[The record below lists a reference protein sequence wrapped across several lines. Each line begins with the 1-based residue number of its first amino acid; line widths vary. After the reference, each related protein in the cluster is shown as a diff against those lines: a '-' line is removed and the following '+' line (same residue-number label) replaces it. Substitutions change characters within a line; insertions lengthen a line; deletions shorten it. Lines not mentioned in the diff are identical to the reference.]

1 MRKTIFYPVLFAIN
15 PILLLFSAN
24 VSDIPLSEIFP
35 SIAITPLICGGL
47 YWLLTGLVKNN
58 HRAGLITLLIEI
70 WFFHY
75 GTLLQVLPSLKVGA
89 TAISSHWFLLPVW
102 SFLFTLLG
110 SSWIWKRVRRPDVIT
125 NFLNILSV
133 VLVMFSAGKVV
144 LDVIPRYTQRP
155 INNELLRDLPESIP
169 PSSPDIYFIIVD
181 GYARQD
187 VLAELYQFD
196 NQPFINE
203 LERRGFQV
211 ASRSKSN
218 YMQTALSV
226 ASTLNMDYLNNIN
239 PALPDRG
246 QLIGQISHSQVRT
259 ILEGYGYQI
268 IAFSSGYLPTEI
280 SDADLF
286 LAPSTISHN
295 YDLESLLA
303 VNTIARPLFETG
315 WLELPISKY
324 RTTQERIHLTF
335 QTLTSTPIIASP
347 KFVFTHLLIP
357 HPPFIF
363 AEGGPITPDE
373 FYILADGERLGAS
386 AEAYQKGYNAQLQ
399 YTNNRILSTVDAILA
414 SSDQPP
420 IIIIQADHGPG
431 LLLNTGS
438 AADTCHYERFSILSA
453 IYLPA
458 SQYRDIP
465 EDLTAVNVFRL
476 IFNISY
482 EATLEYLPDRQYY
495 STWNHPY
502 QFIDVSDL
510 TDNPCIAP

>member
-1 MRKTIFYPVLFAIN
+1 MKKTIFYPVLFAVN
-15 PILLLFSAN
+15 PVLLLFSAN

-35 SIAITPLICGGL
+35 SIVITPLICGGL
-47 YWLLTGLVKNN
+47 YWLLTGMVKNT

-75 GTLLQVLPSLKVGA
+75 GTVLQVLPSLKVGT
-89 TAISSHWFLLPVW
+89 TAISSHWFLLPMW
-102 SFLFTLLG
+102 SLLFALLG
-110 SSWIWKRVRRPDVIT
+110 SSWIWKRVRRPDMIT

-133 VLVMFSAGKVV
+133 VLVMFSAGRVA

-155 INNELLRDLPESIP
+155 IKKELLRDLPESIP
-169 PSSPDIYFIIVD
+169 PSLPDIYFIVVD

-187 VLAELYQFD
+187 ILAELYQFD

-226 ASTLNMDYLNNIN
+226 ASTLNMDYMNNIN

-246 QLIGQISHSQVRT
+246 QLIGQISHSQVRA

-280 SDADLF
+280 SDADIY
-286 LAPSTISHN
+286 LASSTISQN

-303 VNTIARPLFETG
+303 VNTIARPLFEIG
-315 WLELPISKY
+315 WIDLPISKY
-324 RTTQERIHLTF
+324 RATQDRIQFIF
-335 QTLTSTPIIASP
+335 QTLTSLPNIASP
-347 KFVFTHLLIP
+347 KFVFAHLLIP

-363 AEGGPITPDE
+363 TEDGPITPDE
-373 FYILADGERLGAS
+373 YYILADGERLGAS
-386 AEAYQKGYNAQLQ
+386 VGVYQKGYSAQLE
-399 YTNNRILSTVDAILA
+399 YTNSQILSTVDAILA
-414 SSDQPP
+414 GSDQPP

-438 AADTCHYERFSILSA
+438 AADTCHSERFSILSA
-453 IYLPA
+453 IYLPV
-458 SQYRDIP
+458 SQYREIP
-465 EDLTAVNVFRL
+465 EDITAVNVFRL
-476 IFNISY
+476 ILNTYF
-482 EATLEYLPDRQYY
+482 EANLGYLSDRQYY
-495 STWNHPY
+495 STWNRPY
-502 QFIDVSDL
+502 QFIDVSEL
-510 TDNPCIAP
+510 TNTPCIAQ